1 MHTKLNKTFL
11 SKRPSTSSF
20 FIAVLSLLTLLLFF
34 GFDQRDFSA
43 SGQLVFKKKEYWRA
57 FTTTLLHADLNHL
70 AHNAFFFTGLAALL
84 HNYFGYWIFP
94 VLSFF
99 IGGLINFVALHF
111 YPPEVHLVGVS
122 GVIYF
127 MATFWLTLYILIE
140 KRQTLL
146 VRLIHAVAVS
156 LIFLFPQ
163 VFQPEVSYLAHGLGA
178 IIGVPVGIIYYA
190 LNKHRIKAREEWIE
204 LKISRKEQEME
215 EIILSDPSF
224 SHPEQPE
231 DDGPSLPSSDSS
243 QCQQH

>member
-1 MHTKLNKTFL
+1 MHLKLKKTFL

-20 FIAVLSLLTLLLFF
+20 FIAGLSLLTLLLFF
-34 GFDQRDFSA
+34 GLDQRILSA
-43 SGQLVFKKKEYWRA
+43 NGDLVFKQKEYWRA

-84 HNYFGYWIFP
+84 HNYFGFWIFP
-94 VLSFF
+94 LLSFL
-99 IGGLINFVALHF
+99 IGGLINLVALHF

-178 IIGVPVGIIYYA
+178 IMGIPAGIVYYVV
-190 LNKHRIKAREEWIE
+190 NRQRIKAREEWIE
-204 LKISRKEQEME
+204 SNISRREKEME

-231 DDGPSLPSSDSS
+231 DDELSAPSSGSS